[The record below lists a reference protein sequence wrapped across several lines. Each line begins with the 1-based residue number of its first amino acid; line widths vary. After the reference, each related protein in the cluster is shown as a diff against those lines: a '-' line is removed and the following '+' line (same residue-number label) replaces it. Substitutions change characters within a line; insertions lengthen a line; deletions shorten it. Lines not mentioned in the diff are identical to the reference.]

1 MLIIRHD
8 CGFTYRVIITCLIW
22 QRIAAIPVVLCLER
36 VCHLGHG
43 GLGGTLVVSFP
54 RILRMDSQRNSRVLI
69 LRLESH
75 YFRVFFLLIL
85 LILSV
90 PVEHITVCLVVFF
103 MVELLLLII
112 TAHLILWVVAII
124 LVLIIWL
131 LLLLVAHLGR
141 CLGHHLVWGCSL
153 P

>member
-1 MLIIRHD
+1 MLLIIRHD
-8 CGFTYRVIITCLIW
+8 CGFAYRMITCLIW
-22 QRIAAIPVVLCLER
+22 QCIAAIPVVLCLER

-43 GLGGTLVVSFP
+43 GLGGTLVVRFP
-54 RILRMDSQRNSRVLI
+54 RILRMNSQRNSRVLI

-90 PVEHITVCLVVFF
+90 PVEHITVCLVVLL
-103 MVELLLLII
+103 VVLLLLLLLLII
-112 TAHLILWVVAII
+112 TTHLILCVVAII

-131 LLLLVAHLGR
+131 L
-141 CLGHHLVWGCSL
+141 
-153 P
+153 